1 MKKSNQKI
9 KEYCLES
16 KLHDTPADVFLNLY
30 LNANEESAKIKV
42 AVHFSGLADA
52 QAKPKIYKR
61 HYFNECFGQN
71 IYLMHKM

>member
-1 MKKSNQKI
+1 M
-9 KEYCLES
+9 
-16 KLHDTPADVFLNLY
+16 Y

-52 QAKPKIYKR
+52 QATPKIYKG

-71 IYLMHKM
+71 IYLHKM